1 MINVD
6 IKTHKIKDHIFTAS
20 PSKRC
25 CVLETF
31 LINNI
36 GFKPNDINNWI
47 NSLAESER
55 NNKVICLDGVV
66 LEDFKAEYIKSYKI
80 VGVDHLYMLTSEGV
94 RSLFMFY
101 EKSNK
106 QNLAK
111 IDKIKLEELAQ
122 KFISIFADIRS
133 NRINRL
139 VFWEEEVKDV
149 INIPDMPSGI
159 NINNSPGVI
168 VNTGNQ
174 NHASSRDNRNEK
186 GSDKLK
192 ENKPIWFK
200 VICWIFFFISIVLLV
215 VLFYFKYQETGNIM
229 DTFKSISW
237 KGIILSVCAL
247 LSLIGSLYK

>member
-1 MINVD
+1 MVNVD

-31 LINNI
+31 LINNV

-47 NSLAESER
+47 DSLSESER
-55 NNKVICLDGVV
+55 KNKIICLDGVV

-80 VGVDHLYMLTSEGV
+80 ANVDHLYMLTSEGV
-94 RSLFMFY
+94 RSLFLFY

-106 QNLAK
+106 QNFTK
-111 IDKIKLEELAQ
+111 TDKIRLEELSQ
-122 KFISIFADIRS
+122 KFISIFSDIRG

-174 NHASSRDNRNEK
+174 NHASSRDNRNENK
-186 GSDKLK
+186 SDKPI
-192 ENKPIWFK
+192 ENKPKWFK
-200 VICWIFFFISIVLLV
+200 VICWIFFGISVVLLA
-215 VLFYFKYQETGNIM
+215 VLFYFKYQETCNLI
-229 DTFKSISW
+229 DIIKSISW
-237 KGIILSVCAL
+237 KGIILAICAL